1 QEHYDI
7 GSDQEPF
14 HHNRWVDEKT
24 LPGFRAFM
32 KDSLQKLEQLH
43 RAVLDAPLLGLEVDP
58 SEADYFRSLHAGPQ
72 SKIRLLHYPALLE
85 STTDRQATTWCP
97 SHTDFMTFT
106 LLIQDQNQEVEVED

>member
-1 QEHYDI
+1 MDDRGLVPSRFYQRPFRVIVNNQSTSLNDFWRQEHYDI

-14 HHNRWVDEKT
+14 YHNRWVDENN

-43 RAVLDAPLLGLEVDP
+43 KAVLDALLLGLEVDP

-72 SKIRLLHYPALLE
+72 K
-85 STTDRQATTWCP
+85 
-97 SHTDFMTFT
+97 
-106 LLIQDQNQEVEVED
+106 